1 MSWNNKE
8 ENLRGMYIY
17 NTVFTVNYVHAICNP
32 NINIVVYQTLFPMG
46 YAPRTQSSHYKIFLS
61 LTGSLCV
68 VVDIFLYVLASFLAI
83 WIFSFPFLG
92 TCIQLLR

>member
-17 NTVFTVNYVHAICNP
+17 NTVYTINYFHAICNP
-32 NINIVVYQTLFPMG
+32 DINIVVYQTFFPTV
-46 YAPRTQSSHYKIFLS
+46 YAPKTQSSHYKICLS
-61 LTGSLCV
+61 LTGPLCV

-83 WIFSFPFLG
+83 WLFSFPFLR